1 MMMAPDSTSN
11 APVLDA
17 ETLASLE
24 AALEEFLRAD
34 DSIAAVEPSLRRIAA
49 EARTKG
55 MQAEQLLIVLKDVW
69 YGLGSINDARDNAA
83 QNAMLQRVVSC
94 CIRAY
99 YSM

>member
-1 MMMAPDSTSN
+1 MMMAHDSTSN
-11 APVLDA
+11 APALDA

-24 AALEEFLRAD
+24 TAPERMLRVD
-34 DSIAAVEPSLRRIAA
+34 DSIAAVEPALRRIAA
-49 EARTKG
+49 EARAKG

-69 YGLGSINDARDNAA
+69 YGLDGISHARDNAT
-83 QNAMLQRVVSC
+83 QNAMLQRVVSW